1 MATTGLTGPHWA
13 SLGLSMAALSAR
25 EWIDVKG
32 RKMQAD
38 FESFDPDANLVTWR
52 KLEKVHKITLD
63 QFSENTADSYQNAS
77 PRPSDRKL

>member
-13 SLGLSMAALSAR
+13 SAWRRFPPENGS
-25 EWIDVKG
+25 DVKG